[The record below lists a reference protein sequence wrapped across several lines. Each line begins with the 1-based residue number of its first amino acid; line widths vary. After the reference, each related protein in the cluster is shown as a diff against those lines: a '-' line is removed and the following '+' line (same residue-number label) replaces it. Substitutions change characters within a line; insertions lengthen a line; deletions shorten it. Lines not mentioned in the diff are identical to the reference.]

1 MYVKLVVLDLSG
13 KFESFYILIEKNLE
27 NFHFFLILVF
37 LQKPLHFAS
46 DRINWSFIRDVSI
59 LGKGRMRA
67 HPATQGLRI
76 QAA

>member
-1 MYVKLVVLDLSG
+1 MFS
-13 KFESFYILIEKNLE
+13 YIG
-27 NFHFFLILVF
+27 FLT
-37 LQKPLHFAS
+37 KPLHFTS

-67 HPATQGLRI
+67 HHATQGLRI